1 MYGVR
6 WLGAIAAAAV
16 ATLACGGQA
25 VQQGASSSQQIKID
39 VIGPQTGQNAD
50 LGDWDWKGVSLA
62 VNEANGRGGIGGRR
76 IALTRY
82 DDTGDPT
89 TGANLAERAV
99 SDKVTAVFGPP
110 QSTVALAALPILGG
124 ASIPEMVSATSG
136 ALTTK
141 GSKYIF
147 LDTPTSPIID
157 TTLAD
162 HLVRTLQVSSIAM
175 ISNNDAYG
183 AGEHDSFLKELT
195 QLGVKPVGDKVV
207 TPDQKDFTSVLT
219 DIRSSGPKY
228 LFIGTEEVEAGLIAK
243 QSRSLGIAATFAI
256 GSPGVTPT
264 YLNTAGQ
271 DVVEGSVV
279 SSAYLSNDASGKTRA
294 FASAYQKAYGQT
306 PELHGAKAYDGMN
319 VLIQAMRKTPD
330 DLTGPR
336 LASAIRSVAYDGLL
350 GTFQYDA
357 TGLGLK
363 NSKIGTIK
371 SGAIVPAS

>member
-1 MYGVR
+1 MRTVR
-6 WLGAIAAAAV
+6 WFGAVAAAAV

-25 VQQGASSSQQIKID
+25 VQQSAGSSQQIKVD
-39 VIGPQTGQNAD
+39 VIGPQSGQNAD

-62 VNEANGRGGIGGRR
+62 VNRANAGGGIGGRK
-76 IALTRY
+76 IVLTRY

-110 QSTVALAALPILGG
+110 QSTVALAALPILTG
-124 ASIPEMVSATSG
+124 ASIPQMVSATSG

-162 HLVRTLQVSSIAM
+162 HLVKTLQASSIAM

-183 AGEHDSFLKELT
+183 VGEHDSFLKELT
-195 QLGVKPVGDKVV
+195 QLGVRPVGDKVV

-243 QSRSLGIAATFAI
+243 QSRALGLSATFAI

-264 YLNTAGQ
+264 YLSTAGS
-271 DVVEGSVV
+271 DVVEGTIV
-279 SSAYLSNDASGKTRA
+279 SSAYLSNDANSRTRA
-294 FASAYQKAYGQT
+294 FASAYQKAYGQM

-319 VLIQAMRKTPD
+319 VLIQAMRKTPG
-330 DLTGPR
+330 DLSGPE
-336 LASAIRSVAYDGLL
+336 LTSAIRSITYDGLL

-357 TGLGLK
+357 TGQGIK

-371 SGAIVPAS
+371 NGAIVPV